1 MLSLILLST
10 PLFIWL
16 LSNFFMNN
24 QKINISKENYK
35 ILIAII
41 FSGLS
46 IYFTVEKDGLK
57 NKTLYFF
64 SLTMLLELVYVWFIK
79 NNEEDYESVKQT
91 ILFLLLCI
99 IVVNSWRLL
108 YQIRHKVYDGALC
121 LMIYLII
128 IILNFMNNQ
137 IM

>member
-35 ILIAII
+35 ILTAMI

-64 SLTMLLELVYVWFIK
+64 SLAMLLELVYVWFVK

-108 YQIRHKVYDGALC
+108 YQLRHKVYDGALC
-121 LMIYLII
+121 LIIYLII
-128 IILNFMNNQ
+128 ILLNFMNNQ
-137 IM
+137 